1 MKSFK
6 EFLKQK
12 MHNEQMDMPPPAID
26 TNPAIVKSA
35 EGDGSMKSYMPT
47 KFPHP
52 YKSVFDQP
60 SMATTKT
67 SMAVEKTLTNAT
79 DLKEN
84 DPRIQDVVNVIKNIS
99 QIKLDRYHLANI
111 AALKELYLGHDD
123 TLTGNSGAIR
133 DGEYR
138 NKKENWKSLE
148 LSILTKDALN
158 HIKGQ

>member
-1 MKSFK
+1 
-6 EFLKQK
+6 
-12 MHNEQMDMPPPAID
+12 
-26 TNPAIVKSA
+26 
-35 EGDGSMKSYMPT
+35 
-47 KFPHP
+47 
-52 YKSVFDQP
+52 
-60 SMATTKT
+60 MATTKT

-99 QIKLDRYHLANI
+99 QIKLDRYHLSNI

-123 TLTGNSGAIR
+123 TLTGKYGAIR
-133 DGEYR
+133 DDEYR
-138 NKKENWKSLE
+138 DKKENWKSLE

>member
-35 EGDGSMKSYMPT
+35 E

-67 SMAVEKTLTNAT
+67 SMAIEKTLTNAT

-99 QIKLDRYHLANI
+99 QIKLDRYHLSNI

-123 TLTGNSGAIR
+123 TLTGKYGAIR
-133 DGEYR
+133 DDEYR
-138 NKKENWKSLE
+138 DKKENWKSLE